1 MKQIIKNRVY
11 LWLLAFY
18 NTKIMPSYS
27 ALSQELEISR
37 QTVSVKI
44 KELIDKELIIIQD
57 DKKLIVN
64 NPYNINIFIL
74 QKYLKNTSK
83 EQFDNKYLLNL
94 LEDTPKWEP
103 DKLFVFNSEWMDYI
117 KDFSS
122 EQQDKALAE
131 LIRVNFGM
139 ERLYKDDPLST
150 LFINLVNKKG

>member
-27 ALSQELEISR
+27 TLSQELEISR

-139 ERLYKDDPLST
+139 ERLYKDDLLST
-150 LFINLVNKKG
+150 LFINLVSKKG